1 MMRRIGYNGIGSL
14 YDESDAQM
22 KTISAIVPCLN
33 EQESIPLFYAEICR
47 VADAAKRFE
56 LEIIFVDD
64 GSKDGTLRAM
74 RDLARRDARV
84 RYISFSRNFGK
95 ESAMLA
101 GLRAATGDYIAFLD
115 ADLQHPPALLP
126 EMFDTLEQDPDTD
139 VVAARRD
146 DRTGESKLRS
156 WFSRLFYRLM
166 NKMSST
172 EIVEGA
178 KDFRLMRRCVADAIL
193 SMGEYNRFSKGIF
206 SWVGFRT
213 KWFEYVNVER
223 VAGETKWNFWKLF
236 LYSIEGIVG
245 FTTAPLAL
253 AALVGL
259 AFCVLA
265 FVMILVVVVR
275 AVLFGD
281 PTSGWPSLVCIIL
294 LCSGVQLFCTGIVGE
309 YLAKTYLEVKH
320 RPIYIARVTEQN
332 DPAAN
337 R

>member
-1 MMRRIGYNGIGSL
+1 MSL
-14 YDESDAQM
+14 LSV
-22 KTISAIVPCLN
+22 IVPCYN
-33 EQESIPLFYAEICR
+33 EEESVALFYRELTKNDPFFKEKEI
-47 VADAAKRFE
+47 E
-56 LEIIFVDD
+56 LELLYIDD
-64 GSKDGTLRAM
+64 GSKDGTVREVKKLIEQ
-74 RDLARRDARV
+74 DPRV
-84 RYISFSRNFGK
+84 HIISFSRNFGK
-95 ESAMLA
+95 EAAMFA
-101 GLRAATGDYIAFLD
+101 GLEKSRGDYVVMMD
-115 ADLQHPPALLP
+115 VDLQDPPSLLP
-126 EMFDTLEQDPDTD
+126 EMFEYIWQGYDS
-139 VVAARRD
+139 VATRRVTRKGEPPIRSFFARRFYHLMKKISQTEMMD
-146 DRTGESKLRS
+146 GARD
-156 WFSRLFYRLM
+156 YRLM
-166 NKMSST
+166 CRSM
-172 EIVEGA
+172 V
-178 KDFRLMRRCVADAIL
+178 DAVL

-259 AFCVLA
+259 AFCMLA